1 MAFFTPPTPFPYT
14 LSQLATIYIY
24 TYCSILTLIA
34 TGAGCGGGVTALR
47 FSTEKHHT
55 HIKLTP
61 HTCARSTLPH
71 TVAHTIIRIPK
82 PRTHPPTH
90 TNARDFDRSP
100 GPNSHHLIS
109 TFVVC
114 CASDSLHRSLKCLR
128 LRFQGTWNKA
138 KKRNHIFQRNHY
150 PARDDGVRSIRGTR
164 NTFHMQMLFWGY
176 LLFFFF
182 WLSLVQGLFHGT

>member
-1 MAFFTPPTPFPYT
+1 MWWWCNGTTFFHGKASYAHQADTTHLCEKHTTAHCRTYNHQNTQTSHTPPT
-14 LSQLATIYIY
+14 
-24 TYCSILTLIA
+24 
-34 TGAGCGGGVTALR
+34 
-47 FSTEKHHT
+47 H
-55 HIKLTP
+55 
-61 HTCARSTLPH
+61 
-71 TVAHTIIRIPK
+71 
-82 PRTHPPTH
+82 TH

-176 LLFFFF
+176 LLFFFL
-182 WLSLVQGLFHGT
+182 LSLVQGLFHGT